1 MKTLV
6 FASLTLLMLAACDN
20 PDQQSTDSPATEA
33 PGNAPSA
40 MAYTLLKD
48 YPHDT
53 GAFTQGLVWYNN
65 QLLEGTG
72 QYGES
77 DVRRVDLATGKVLQQ
92 TANDS
97 AIFGEG
103 IAVLNGK
110 LYQITWQN
118 KIGYV
123 YDAATLK
130 KEKAFTLQTEGW
142 GLTTDGK
149 ELILSDGSSNLYFLD
164 PKTLTETHR
173 IGVYDHLGPRS
184 NINELEYIKGYVYA
198 NVWQTDN
205 IIKIDPASGRIVAVA
220 DLSDLKNKGGIQFTY
235 DGTGPDV
242 LNGIA
247 WDSANNRIFVTGKY
261 WPKLFEIKLDQ

>member
-1 MKTLV
+1 MKQL
-6 FASLTLLMLAACDN
+6 AILSLCALLLAACGDA
-20 PDQQSTDSPATEA
+20 DQPSTENPATEA
-33 PGNAPSA
+33 PGNAPATMS
-40 MAYTLLKD
+40 YTLIKE

-53 GAFTQGLVWYNN
+53 GAFTQGLVWHHHA
-65 QLLEGTG
+65 LLEGTG
-72 QYGES
+72 QKGES
-77 DVRRVDLATGKVLQQ
+77 NVRRVDLATGKVLQQ
-92 TANDS
+92 TRNDS

-103 IAVLNGK
+103 VAVLGGK

-118 KIGYV
+118 KLGYV

-130 KEKAFTLQTEGW
+130 KEKEFALQTDGW

-164 PKTLTETHR
+164 PTTLKETHR
-173 IGVYDHLGPRS
+173 VGVYDHLGPRS

-205 IIKIDPASGRIVAVA
+205 IIKIDPVSGRIVAVA
-220 DLSDLKNKGGIQFTY
+220 DLSDLKNRGGIQPRY

-247 WDSANNRIFVTGKY
+247 WDSSGNRLFVTGKY